1 MYLRVELL
9 DHMVTLCLTFWE
21 TGKLFFQSGC
31 TIYNPFSNVWGSQF
45 LHILTKICCLSFL
58 IVTILVGVQ
67 GYLTVLLIY
76 LTIINKEHFFHVLI
90 GHLYIFW
97 RNNRDYVQPVDLC
110 RMAVLTWL
118 SLLIHEYVMSVHVF
132 MSSLMSCNKQCSFAQ
147 VLELLLL
154 IYYWDFTLC
163 DAIVYRVV
171 FLMSFLDCPLLLCR
185 NTIF

>member
-1 MYLRVELL
+1 MFNILRNWQTVFPKWLHHL
-9 DHMVTLCLTFWE
+9 
-21 TGKLFFQSGC
+21 QSLQQC
-31 TIYNPFSNVWGSQF
+31 VRVPISSHPHQN
-45 LHILTKICCLSFL
+45 LLSFL